1 MEKLTV
7 LQLSKRTG
15 LSRTQIYY
23 LERQNKINIINGKI
37 DLEEAMP
44 AIIELLD
51 KKSNKGS
58 ETNFKQILN
67 LLISQNIYLQEQLER
82 AKNHEKNLNDEL
94 AYYRKILNEKL
105 SSIEKKILRT
115 DSINEVP
122 ITNAPSL
129 LESSQINE
137 MVFTQAED
145 KKKSAL
151 ELTDKLA
158 KLIFINQSEE

>member
-105 SSIEKKILRT
+105 SLIEKKILRT

>member
-105 SSIEKKILRT
+105 SSIEKKILRV

-122 ITNAPSL
+122 ITNSPSL

-145 KKKSAL
+145 KKKSTL
-151 ELTDKLA
+151 EIADKLA
-158 KLIFINQSEE
+158 KLIFINQSDE

>member
-58 ETNFKQILN
+58 EINFKQILN

-105 SSIEKKILRT
+105 SLIEKKILRT

>member
-51 KKSNKGS
+51 KKSNKGN

-105 SSIEKKILRT
+105 SLIEKKILRT

>member
-7 LQLSKRTG
+7 LQLSKQTG

>member
-58 ETNFKQILN
+58 ETNFK
-67 LLISQNIYLQEQLER
+67 
-82 AKNHEKNLNDEL
+82 
-94 AYYRKILNEKL
+94 
-105 SSIEKKILRT
+105 
-115 DSINEVP
+115 
-122 ITNAPSL
+122 
-129 LESSQINE
+129 
-137 MVFTQAED
+137 
-145 KKKSAL
+145 
-151 ELTDKLA
+151 LTDFTKYLFTGA
-158 KLIFINQSEE
+158 VRKG

>member
-94 AYYRKILNEKL
+94 AYFRKILNEKL
-105 SSIEKKILRT
+105 SSIEKKILRA

-137 MVFTQAED
+137 VVFTQAED

-151 ELTDKLA
+151 ELADKLA

>member
-122 ITNAPSL
+122 ITNAPSF

>member
-23 LERQNKINIINGKI
+23 LERNNKIKIINGKI

-51 KKSNKGS
+51 KKLNKDS
-58 ETNFKQILN
+58 EINFKQVLN

-82 AKNHEKNLNDEL
+82 AKNHEKNLNGEL

-105 SSIEKKILRT
+105 SSIERKILKA
-115 DSINEVP
+115 DSINEGP
-122 ITNAPSL
+122 IAGTPSP
-129 LESSQINE
+129 LESSQSNE
-137 MVFTQAED
+137 MAFKSAED
-145 KKKSAL
+145 SKKSTLKIA
-151 ELTDKLA
+151 EELA
-158 KLIFINQSEE
+158 KHFVISQTDE